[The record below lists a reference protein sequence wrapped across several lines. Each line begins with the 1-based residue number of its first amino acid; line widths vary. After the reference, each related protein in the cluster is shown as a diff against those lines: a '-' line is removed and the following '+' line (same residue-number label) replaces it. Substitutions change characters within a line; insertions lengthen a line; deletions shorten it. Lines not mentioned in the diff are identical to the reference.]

1 MPANLLFSLGLDSF
15 SIHLCE
21 WGKLTQVEA
30 KLPRDEQTKACA
42 TKAVFR
48 DVKMA
53 FNYPT
58 CRDKIERLMGQPSE
72 LPLVQLDE
80 LQRSLVALLT
90 TPKYVANT
98 RGLKKKN
105 KLPIATIRDRHV
117 I

>member
-1 MPANLLFSLGLDSF
+1 M
-15 SIHLCE
+15 
-21 WGKLTQVEA
+21 EA

-98 RGLKKKN
+98 RGLKKK
-105 KLPIATIRDRHV
+105 KQATDCNYSRQTCHLV
-117 I
+117 MVSFLLLHFTL